1 MKSGE
6 QQICTGGGSS
16 ADCRSGTLY
25 ITQYIVCTSQQ
36 NAGDILEY
44 QISQISQRP
53 DAPQG
58 STSPLPETGS
68 PTSWEST

>member
-16 ADCRSGTLY
+16 ADCRSAH
-25 ITQYIVCTSQQ
+25 YIVCTSQQ